1 MPASRPCLLG
11 VLIATTGLALAACSP
26 TVPPAAA
33 QPIAEVQAANTA
45 AEAARPVE
53 FSLGPNRFVLPANW
67 FADGFGPDFQGGVT
81 LALHWP
87 SLEPYPS
94 GQPYGSFTTGPMR
107 NQAITV
113 SIDYIDRVPID
124 ELPGRYVTLGPG
136 EDAKKPEYNL
146 ALRVRRPDRFDL
158 QHYIVDLE
166 KFEAWVNRFP
176 GRSHVPASELV
187 GRSSDWFISRDATG
201 RIGTVVMCDD
211 ERTPEGFEIRN
222 AALVSVPGSSRWP
235 LCSHRFSVPEFSM
248 SIDASYHRP
257 ILRDWLR
264 IESAVRD
271 ALTLAHDAASTS
283 PTNGAPAREPTR

>member
-1 MPASRPCLLG
+1 MPASRLCLLC

-33 QPIAEVQAANTA
+33 QPVAEGQAANTA
-45 AEAARPVE
+45 AEAARRVE

-87 SLEPYPS
+87 SLEPYPP

-107 NQAITV
+107 DQRVLVTV
-113 SIDYIDRVPID
+113 NYIDRVPID
-124 ELPGRYVTLGPG
+124 ELPGRYMTLGPG
-136 EDAKKPEYNL
+136 EDAKDPVYNL

-158 QHYIVDLE
+158 EHYIVDLE

-187 GRSSDWFISRDATG
+187 GRSSDWFISRNASG

-211 ERTPEGFEIRN
+211 ARRPEGFEIRDE
-222 AALVSVPGSSRWP
+222 ALVSIPGATRRP
-235 LCSHRFSVPEFSM
+235 VCGGHRFSMPEFSL
-248 SIDASYHRP
+248 SINASYARP
-257 ILRDWLR
+257 ILRDWRR

-283 PTNGAPAREPTR
+283 PTNGAPRP